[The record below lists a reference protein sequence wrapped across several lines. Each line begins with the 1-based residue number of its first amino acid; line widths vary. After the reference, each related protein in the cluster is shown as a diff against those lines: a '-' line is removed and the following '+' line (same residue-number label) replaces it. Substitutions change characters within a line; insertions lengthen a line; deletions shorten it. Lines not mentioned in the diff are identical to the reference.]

1 MKNSDIEDEP
11 FPEDTIKKINK
22 EFYDAKTH
30 LEKFIKKVISCEDLF
45 YSFTIIVEVYILMK
59 LTSILNDKFII
70 CLALN
75 VIILYAPL
83 EKNFPHFLFKSRMAF
98 KQIIDGVIGILDAV
112 IPKYEEI
119 KK

>member
-1 MKNSDIEDEP
+1 VH
-11 FPEDTIKKINK
+11 F
-22 EFYDAKTH
+22 
-30 LEKFIKKVISCEDLF
+30 EKFIKKVISCEDLF
-45 YSFTIIVEVYILMK
+45 YSFRSIVEVYILMR

-70 CLALN
+70 CLIFN

-83 EKNFPHFLFKSRMAF
+83 EKNFPHFLFKSRMSF
-98 KQIIDGVIGILDAV
+98 KQVIDGVIGILDAV

>member
-1 MKNSDIEDEP
+1 MR
-11 FPEDTIKKINK
+11 
-22 EFYDAKTH
+22 
-30 LEKFIKKVISCEDLF
+30 
-45 YSFTIIVEVYILMK
+45 

-83 EKNFPHFLFKSRMAF
+83 EKNFPHFFFKSRMAF
-98 KQIIDGVIGILDAV
+98 KQIIDGVIGILDSV
-112 IPKYEEI
+112 VPKYEEI

>member
-1 MKNSDIEDEP
+1 MR
-11 FPEDTIKKINK
+11 
-22 EFYDAKTH
+22 
-30 LEKFIKKVISCEDLF
+30 
-45 YSFTIIVEVYILMK
+45 

-70 CLALN
+70 CLFFN

-83 EKNFPHFLFKSRMAF
+83 EKNFPHFLFKSRMSF
-98 KQIIDGVIGILDAV
+98 IQIIDGVIGILDSV